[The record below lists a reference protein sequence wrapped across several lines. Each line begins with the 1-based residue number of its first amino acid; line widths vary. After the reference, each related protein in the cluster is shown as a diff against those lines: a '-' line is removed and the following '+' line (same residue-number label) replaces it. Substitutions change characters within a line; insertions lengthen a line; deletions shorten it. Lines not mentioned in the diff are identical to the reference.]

1 MADPFLGE
9 IRMFGGNFA
18 PIGWAFCQGQLIPIS
33 QNAALFSL
41 LGTMYGG
48 DGVSTFALPDLRGR
62 VPLGMGQ
69 GPGLSPYTE
78 GQAGGAESVTL
89 NTQQMPAH
97 THAVAA
103 TETQSTTDP
112 KGAVLANTQ
121 PPTPGAAPKCYGAS
135 PDGKTSMNAAMIGMT
150 GGNLP
155 VSVQQ
160 PYLAVNYIIALNGI
174 FPSRQ

>member
-18 PIGWAFCQGQLIPIS
+18 PVGWAFCQGQLLPIS
-33 QNAALFSL
+33 QNTALFSL
-41 LGTMYGG
+41 LGTTYGG
-48 DGVSTFALPDLRGR
+48 DGVQTFALPDLRGR

-69 GPGLSPYTE
+69 GPGLSPYVE
-78 GQAGGAESVTL
+78 GQAGGAETVTL
-89 NTQQMPAH
+89 TTPQMPAH
-97 THAVAA
+97 SHTVAA

-112 KGAVLANTQ
+112 KGAVPANTQ
-121 PPTPGAAPKCYGAS
+121 PPTPGTPPKVYGAS
-135 PDGKTSMNAAMIGMT
+135 PDGKTTMNSAMIGIT

-155 VSVQQ
+155 ITVQQ
-160 PYLAVNYIIALNGI
+160 PYLAVNYIIALQGI